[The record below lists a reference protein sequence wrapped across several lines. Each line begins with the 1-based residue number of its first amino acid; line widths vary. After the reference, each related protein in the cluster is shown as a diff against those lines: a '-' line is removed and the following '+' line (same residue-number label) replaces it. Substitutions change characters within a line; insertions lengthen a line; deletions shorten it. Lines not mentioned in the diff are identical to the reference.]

1 MSGEVIGLRRVG
13 LAGIG
18 KLGKALMVHWNNN
31 NIPIGVY
38 HPSETKTEE
47 FVKNYQNGYSLSQSK
62 FSEIDVFI
70 LALPAKEIIPFI
82 TTELAEIHSFSSI
95 IIVNMATALNTQEI
109 KDNFPSINVIGIK
122 YMGQWRDLLENGNGL
137 FISEV
142 FLPKQIEE
150 LFLPLGKVIMD
161 HEDHLIQVNKLAT
174 SYALKTAIA
183 IENELTKKQFSK
195 EYIKRALTSLAPE
208 VIRSYSNGT
217 LGHFAKEIIKEIQS
231 ETEEE

>member
-1 MSGEVIGLRRVG
+1 VIGLRRVC
-13 LAGIG
+13 LVGIG
-18 KLGKALMVHWNNN
+18 KLGQALMVHWNNN

-38 HPSETKTEE
+38 HPSETKMEE
-47 FVKNYQNGYSLSQSK
+47 FVQNYQNSYPISSIE
-62 FSEIDVFI
+62 FNDIDVFI

-82 TTELAEIHSFSSI
+82 TNELAKIHSLSSI

-109 KDNFPSINVIGIK
+109 KDNFPSLNVVGIK

-142 FLPKQIEE
+142 SLPKQIEE
-150 LFLPLGKVIMD
+150 LFLPLGKVIKD

-183 IENELTKKQFSK
+183 IENELTKKQFSQ

-217 LGHFAKEIIKEIQS
+217 LGHFAMEIIKEIQS
-231 ETEEE
+231 ETEKE

>member
-1 MSGEVIGLRRVG
+1 VIGLRRVC
-13 LAGIG
+13 LVGIG
-18 KLGKALMVHWNNN
+18 KLGQALMVHWNNN

-38 HPSETKTEE
+38 HPSETKMEE
-47 FVKNYQNGYSLSQSK
+47 FVQNYQNSYPISSIE
-62 FSEIDVFI
+62 FNDIDVFI

-82 TTELAEIHSFSSI
+82 TNELAKIHSLSSI

-109 KDNFPSINVIGIK
+109 KDHFPSLIVVGVK

-142 FLPKQIEE
+142 LPKQIEE
-150 LFLPLGKVIMD
+150 LFLPLGKVISD
-161 HEDHLIQVNKLAT
+161 HEDHLVQVNKLAT
-174 SYALKTAIA
+174 SYALKSAIA
-183 IENELTKKQFSK
+183 IEDELTKKHFSQ

-217 LGHFAKEIIKEIQS
+217 LGHFAMEILKEIQS
-231 ETEEE
+231 GKEK